1 MEKYEYPIFNEDIER
16 MNSVQI
22 AEWIKECR
30 NAVRKTDNKEE
41 YLRKVKKFTDEW
53 YIHYEENKN
62 TFYDKPK
69 FKTALLSL
77 AVPSAE
83 VMAIINGVNQSVDVF
98 NFQTANTHYPFI
110 TSLDN
115 IVKEEQRIANVE
127 YIKKATECFAS
138 KNKDNYRTLLD
149 DLIKIHLRKK
159 TAVQIKKLNGVNINS
174 YKSYDELMDSI
185 EKVKNY
191 KTEIVQIKTTKEGK
205 VFYNKDGLEL
215 ETRYIKIG
223 YQERFKEYGISK
235 SVYNSFLSENY
246 YEKDYDKK
254 MFVNIGFLLS
264 LPFSMLN
271 TLLTY
276 NGYSLD
282 KSTKKF
288 DEIIDRAFKI
298 GFGRNLAIDLID
310 FYNFEMLEKYGTKI
324 ERGKEAN
331 NFASVTH
338 LNSIQEEH

>member
-1 MEKYEYPIFNEDIER
+1 MGKYEYPIFNEDIER

-30 NAVRKTDNKEE
+30 NAVKKTDNKEE

-83 VMAIINGVNQSVDVF
+83 VMAIINGVNQSLDVF
-98 NFQTANTHYPFI
+98 GFQTANTHYPFI
-110 TSLDN
+110 TNLEN
-115 IVKEEQRIANVE
+115 LVKEEQRIANIE
-127 YIKKATECFAS
+127 YVKKVTECFSS

-174 YKSYDELMDSI
+174 YKSYDELIDSI

-205 VFYNKDGLEL
+205 VFYNNDGLEL
-215 ETRYIKIG
+215 ETRVIKIG

-235 SVYNSFLSENY
+235 SDGVEN
-246 YEKDYDKK
+246 
-254 MFVNIGFLLS
+254 V
-264 LPFSMLN
+264 
-271 TLLTY
+271 
-276 NGYSLD
+276 
-282 KSTKKF
+282 
-288 DEIIDRAFKI
+288 
-298 GFGRNLAIDLID
+298 
-310 FYNFEMLEKYGTKI
+310 
-324 ERGKEAN
+324 
-331 NFASVTH
+331 V
-338 LNSIQEEH
+338 

>member
-1 MEKYEYPIFNEDIER
+1 
-16 MNSVQI
+16 
-22 AEWIKECR
+22 
-30 NAVRKTDNKEE
+30 
-41 YLRKVKKFTDEW
+41 
-53 YIHYEENKN
+53 
-62 TFYDKPK
+62 
-69 FKTALLSL
+69 
-77 AVPSAE
+77 
-83 VMAIINGVNQSVDVF
+83 
-98 NFQTANTHYPFI
+98 
-110 TSLDN
+110 
-115 IVKEEQRIANVE
+115 
-127 YIKKATECFAS
+127 
-138 KNKDNYRTLLD
+138 
-149 DLIKIHLRKK
+149 
-159 TAVQIKKLNGVNINS
+159 
-174 YKSYDELMDSI
+174 
-185 EKVKNY
+185 
-191 KTEIVQIKTTKEGK
+191 
-205 VFYNKDGLEL
+205 
-215 ETRYIKIG
+215 
-223 YQERFKEYGISK
+223 
-235 SVYNSFLSENY
+235 
-246 YEKDYDKK
+246 